1 MQDEYLTRCVVDV
14 SKKSFYLM
22 SNEGD
27 EKVVECETI
36 DQFMSVLE
44 LCRASLDEDT
54 LVYSSPLTKIE
65 L

>member
-1 MQDEYLTRCVVDV
+1 
-14 SKKSFYLM
+14 M